1 MALEPR
7 APSRDDGGVTDPGN
21 YLAFAR
27 AHFGRARHDFAL
39 SGEHAP
45 RCLVAPRG
53 EGRGALTPL
62 TALEALREDLAAFL
76 GRPVAEVVPCLGTS
90 QAMALAAACLR
101 GVRVGLEAPV
111 YEPLRLAFEGSET
124 VRITRSAATGFTLE
138 AAALGPAVTATEAI
152 VFAEPHNPTGA
163 RTDPAALRAALAD
176 FRGTVIVDEVYAP
189 FDRYVNDEGTWPGQ
203 GRDLHPNAWAI
214 GSLTKAYGLGPYR
227 VGWLVVP
234 AHERARVDEAV
245 IRAVGELP
253 LHWAL
258 EAREVLRQVPALARE
273 LRETLPERR
282 ALVLACVKGVAGL
295 EVHEPPSGPYVWV
308 RVPEGRDVRA
318 AVERWASELGLVA
331 SPGVFFGDARGLRL
345 SWTAPLDRLRAG
357 LPVLEHALRALV
369 AGT

>member
-1 MALEPR
+1 MN
-7 APSRDDGGVTDPGN
+7 DQGN

-27 AHFGRARHDFAL
+27 AHFGLARYDFAL

-45 RCLVAPRG
+45 PALVPPRG
-53 EGRGALTPL
+53 EGRGRHTPIA
-62 TALEALREDLAAFL
+62 ALEALRDELAAFL
-76 GRPVAEVVPCLGTS
+76 GRPPAEVVPCLGTS
-90 QAMALAAACLR
+90 QAMALAASCLR
-101 GVRVGLEAPV
+101 EGTTALEAPI
-111 YEPLRLAFEGSET
+111 YEPLRLAFEGAST
-124 VRITRSAATGFTLE
+124 VRFERSSRDAFALTAENLAPAR
-138 AAALGPAVTATEAI
+138 AAARAL

-163 RTDPAALRAALAD
+163 RTPAHELRAAL
-176 FRGTVIVDEVYAP
+176 RGYEGTVLVDEVYAP
-189 FDRYVNDEGTWPGQ
+189 FDRYVTEEGRWPGQ

-234 AHERARVDEAV
+234 ARERARVDEAV
-245 IRAVGELP
+245 VRAVGELP

-258 EAREVLRQVPALARE
+258 EAREVLRQVPVIARE

-282 ALVLACVKGVAGL
+282 ALVLACVRSVPGL
-295 EVHEPPSGPYVWV
+295 EVNEPASGPYVWV

-318 AVERWASELGLVA
+318 AVVRWASELGLVA
-331 SPGVFFGDARGLRL
+331 SPGVFFGDSRGLRL

-357 LPVLEHALRALV
+357 LPVLEGALRSLV